1 MHLTVK
7 VKTQGRLSVE
17 ELEELN
23 SQALSLRI
31 AYLMIG
37 KDRVFLQE
45 VNPTCY
51 DRSQQRFEDEYVEL
65 MKKAQAKEDR
75 LLEERNKLKAI
86 RERKEL
92 IESVAVVTTELEKI
106 QVEFDTKHLEIS
118 GERISL
124 NRISGDFIEKSL
136 APKYLRLFGFTKIRY
151 HKRPNDPYDYTGIRR
166 RAFWLID
173 VKSKKGLPTIFR
185 FV

>member
-1 MHLTVK
+1 MRLK
-7 VKTQGRLSVE
+7 SRGRFTVE

-23 SQALSLRI
+23 SHDLPLRI

-37 KDRVFLQE
+37 KHRVFLQE
-45 VNPTCY
+45 VNPMCY
-51 DRSQQRFEDEYVEL
+51 DRSEQRFEDEYVEL
-65 MKKAQAKEDR
+65 MAEAQAKEDR
-75 LLEERNKLKAI
+75 LLEEREKLRAI
-86 RERKEL
+86 QEKKEL
-92 IESVAVVTTELEKI
+92 IESEAVVTTELEKI
-106 QVEFDTKHLEIS
+106 QVQFETKRLEIS

-124 NRISGDFIEKSL
+124 NRISGDFIEKVL

-151 HKRPNDPYDYTGIRR
+151 HKRPNDPYDYTGIKR